1 MLEFFLLLTAGLLGG
16 VVNTVAGG
24 GSFITF
30 PALLAVGVPP
40 VAANAT
46 NTFASFAGY
55 VSGAAGFR
63 QALWAH
69 RTRLYGVIAIAV
81 VGGCLGAWLLLH
93 TREAT
98 FQRAVPWLLLLATLL
113 LLRGEALQRALQA
126 WRTHNQNPNRS
137 RTVVVLLVALLL
149 SACIYGGF
157 FNAGLGIIL
166 LGYLT
171 FAGYRDIHLMNG
183 IKLLVSAMV
192 AVVAIV
198 MFGVGDMIAWYQGLV
213 VMTGT
218 MVGGYAAARAVQLVS
233 QTWVRRFIVS
243 VAAAMTLYFFIDAYA
258 TV

>member
-1 MLEFFLLLTAGLLGG
+1 MSEFFLLLMAGLLGG

-69 RTRLYGVIAIAV
+69 RTRLYGVIAIALI
-81 VGGCLGAWLLLH
+81 GGCLGAWLLLH

-98 FQRAVPWLLLLATLL
+98 FQRAVPWLLLLATFL
-113 LLRGEALQRALQA
+113 LLRGEAIQRALQA
-126 WRTHNQNPNRS
+126 WRSRNPHRS
-137 RTVVVLLVALLL
+137 RTIAVLLAVLLL

-171 FAGYRDIHLMNG
+171 LAGYRDIHLMNG

-198 MFGVGDMIAWYQGLV
+198 MFGAGDLIAWYQGLV
-213 VMTGT
+213 VMAGT
-218 MVGGYAAARAVQLVS
+218 VVGGYAAARAVQVVS
-233 QTWVRRFIVS
+233 QIWVRRFIVS
-243 VAAAMTLYFFIDAYA
+243 VAAAMTLYFFIDVYA
-258 TV
+258 VL

>member
-1 MLEFFLLLTAGLLGG
+1 MAEFFLLLTAGLLGG

-69 RTRLYGVIAIAV
+69 RTQLYGVIALSL
-81 VGGCLGAWLLLH
+81 VGGGLGAWLLLT

-113 LLRGEALQRALQA
+113 LLRGEAIQRALQVWHA
-126 WRTHNQNPNRS
+126 RNPHRS
-137 RTVVVLLVALLL
+137 RTIVVLLAGLLL
-149 SACIYGGF
+149 ATCIYGGF

-171 FAGYRDIHLMNG
+171 LAGYRDIHLMNG

-192 AVVAIV
+192 AFVAIV
-198 MFGVGDMIAWYQGLV
+198 MFGVGDVIVWYQGAV

-218 MVGGYAAARAVQLVS
+218 VVGGYGAARAVRVFS
-233 QTWVRRFIVS
+233 QVWVRRFIVS
-243 VAAAMTLYFFIDAYA
+243 IAFGMTLYFFIDVYA
-258 TV
+258 VV